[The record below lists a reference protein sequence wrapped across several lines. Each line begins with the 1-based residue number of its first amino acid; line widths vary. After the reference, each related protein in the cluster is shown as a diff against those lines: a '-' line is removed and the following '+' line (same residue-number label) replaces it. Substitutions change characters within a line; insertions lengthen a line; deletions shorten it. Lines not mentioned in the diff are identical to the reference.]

1 MTLVG
6 QHCGCRVAPDIQ
18 ELPDLFGGP
27 SSVRARYLFL
37 KRATDLIL
45 SAMLLVI
52 ACPIM
57 LLSAILI
64 KLESDGPAIYTQQ
77 RVGARHRRERGRIVW
92 ELCLFPC
99 YKLRT
104 MRKESDPEVHKEY
117 LRRFRNGGM
126 ENGPSSAPFKLSR
139 DPRVT
144 MVGQWLRKSSMDELP
159 QLFNVI
165 KGDMSLVGPRP
176 VPAYEV
182 ELYDRPHYDRLAARP
197 GITGVWQVY
206 GRSRVTFEQ
215 MVAMDSGYVRQ
226 SSLMFDFKL
235 LVMTIASVVSFKG
248 AA

>member
-1 MTLVG
+1 
-6 QHCGCRVAPDIQ
+6 
-18 ELPDLFGGP
+18 
-27 SSVRARYLFL
+27 
-37 KRATDLIL
+37 
-45 SAMLLVI
+45 
-52 ACPIM
+52 
-57 LLSAILI
+57 
-64 KLESDGPAIYTQQ
+64 
-77 RVGARHRRERGRIVW
+77 
-92 ELCLFPC
+92 
-99 YKLRT
+99 
-104 MRKESDPEVHKEY
+104 
-117 LRRFRNGGM
+117 
-126 ENGPSSAPFKLSR
+126 
-139 DPRVT
+139 